1 MKMVT
6 AIVKHTRFEVI
17 RKALMEVG
25 VQGMTTTEVRGFGRQ
40 RGYKEVYRG
49 MEYEV
54 RFLPKVKIEVALADE
69 KLESVIKAI
78 EESARTGEVGDGKI
92 FVTDLE
98 QCIRIRTGEK
108 GEGAL

>member
-1 MKMVT
+1 MKMVM
-6 AIVKHTRFEVI
+6 AIVKHTRFEVV
-17 RKALMEVG
+17 RKALLEAG
-25 VQGMTTTEVRGFGRQ
+25 VEGMTTTEVRGFGRQ

-54 RFLPKVKIEVALADE
+54 RFLPKVKIEVAVAAE
-69 KLESVIKAI
+69 KLEAVIKAI

-92 FVTDLE
+92 FVTGLE

-108 GEGAL
+108 GEVAL